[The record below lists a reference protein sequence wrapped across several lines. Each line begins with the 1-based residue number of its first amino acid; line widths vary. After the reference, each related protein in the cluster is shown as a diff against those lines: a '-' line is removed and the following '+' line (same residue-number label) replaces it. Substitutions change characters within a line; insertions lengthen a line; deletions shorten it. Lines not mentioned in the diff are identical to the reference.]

1 MTGWKRAS
9 RGHHGPARDSGEL
22 QTLIRGCS
30 CAIKSGSDKST
41 RSRSR
46 LGVVEVQAG
55 QRCRWLV
62 RTGVLARHSEV
73 QAPASQRPASYTST
87 SACVLQTLPA
97 RSCGDTTCLLGNS
110 TTRTGPSRTTSPR
123 KTRPFSTDG
132 DPFNWLPPRDR
143 PHEDH
148 GHNQRI
154 LKLWRHWSSIWSCSH
169 YRRRGCSLKCYSS
182 YNFVRCLLS
191 SPHL

>member
-1 MTGWKRAS
+1 MEAGIQGSSWTSERLRRAS
-9 RGHHGPARDSGEL
+9 DIDPRLFLCHKERQRQVHEV
-22 QTLIRGCS
+22 
-30 CAIKSGSDKST
+30 AIEAWCC
-41 RSRSR
+41 RS
-46 LGVVEVQAG
+46 
-55 QRCRWLV
+55 RWLV